1 LSIIKALV
9 KEDSLKG
16 VGSLKLRKKKKLLLN
31 NLKHQIRKMMIV
43 RFLPENIHRPIK
55 RAKKGKSQEISSN
68 F

>member
-1 LSIIKALV
+1 
-9 KEDSLKG
+9 
-16 VGSLKLRKKKKLLLN
+16 LKLKKKKKLLLN
-31 NLKHQIRKMMIV
+31 NLKQQIRKMMIV